1 MRQLMKKAI
10 SLAAILCILAAGVLL
25 GGCNFFPTEEEELAP
40 PLMQPAKIE
49 YKTEP
54 VALGTLIQQVRMTGS
69 FYAENTKALT
79 FESQGGR
86 LKEMHV
92 RLGDSVK
99 AGDLLVE
106 LDSGNIEYDIRMQEI
121 EVEKTEISISQLKA
135 NRADKYSIRRAN
147 LELEQQQM
155 RLAELVRQL
164 EATRI
169 VSPIDGEITYNI
181 STSVGEWVNAYQ
193 IVCKVA
199 DTSTLVLITRSD
211 KAGDLPIGAIVS
223 VEFQKQELIG
233 EVVAN
238 PSTLFNDP
246 DENLRKCAIIK
257 LTDGIPEKAALG
269 SDARI
274 VYVQE
279 RREDVIVLP
288 RTQINLMSGRRYVNV
303 LEDGVRV
310 EKDVEVGLTT
320 DTEAEIIKG
329 LAVGDLVIVN

>member
-10 SLAAILCILAAGVLL
+10 SLTAVLCILAASALL
-25 GGCNFFPTEEEELAP
+25 GGCNFLPTEEEELAP

-49 YKTEP
+49 YKTEA

-79 FESQGGR
+79 FENQGGR
-86 LKEMHV
+86 LKAMHV

-155 RLAELVRQL
+155 RLAELQRQL
-164 EATRI
+164 EATRL

-223 VEFQKQELIG
+223 VEFQKQELAG

-246 DENLRKCAIIK
+246 DENLRKCAIVK
-257 LTDGIPEKAALG
+257 LTDGIPAKAQLG

-310 EKDVEVGLTT
+310 EKDFEVGLTT